1 MIISFSGVDCAGK
14 STQIKLLE
22 EYLISQG
29 KSCTV
34 LWYRP
39 GYSKELQKCKDWMR
53 AGRNSCRR
61 GIDAVKKIA
70 DSFFRRSGATSS
82 VFRSVCGAP
91 QAGGEKVPAPFWL
104 AAAFADTAIQ
114 WGVKLRALEKRH
126 DVVICDRY
134 FDDAKLDIAFKYP
147 QYSFAETLFEPI
159 RRIVARPDVSILLW
173 LPLETSCARAA
184 EKNEPFP
191 ESPKIRALRHR
202 AYEFAAD
209 DDAYAVI
216 DATGSIEETH
226 RKIRKC
232 VDAALFPKRAS

>member
-22 EYLISQG
+22 EYLISRG
-29 KSCTV
+29 KSCAV

-39 GYSKELQKCKDWMR
+39 GYSKELQKCKDWVR
-53 AGRNSCRR
+53 AGRTGCRR
-61 GIDAVKKIA
+61 GLDAVKKIA
-70 DSFFRRSGATSS
+70 DLFFRRGGAAPSI
-82 VFRSVCGAP
+82 CGHAGGAP
-91 QAGGEKVPAPFWL
+91 TPAGEKLPPPLWL

-114 WGVKLRALEKRH
+114 WGVKLRALEKRR

-147 QYSFAETLFEPI
+147 QYCFAETLFEPI
-159 RRIVARPDVSILLW
+159 RRLVARPDVSILLW
-173 LPLETSCARAA
+173 LPFETSCARAA

-191 ESPKIRALRHR
+191 DSPKIRALRHR

-226 RKIRKC
+226 RKIREY
-232 VDAALFPKRAS
+232 VDDALFPKRRS